1 MLQVAKSYLLPRD
14 QGWELKGPG
23 VVASTLQRNGSQ
35 QGHSQGPV
43 ACWAG
48 SLPGVETF
56 LRFKNF
62 LLSRFNFQMLQT
74 WSAKDKG
81 ARKND
86 VLEFLFHEKKKPS
99 EYVKMGW
106 NVQRKAKKADL
117 W

>member
-1 MLQVAKSYLLPRD
+1 
-14 QGWELKGPG
+14 
-23 VVASTLQRNGSQ
+23 
-35 QGHSQGPV
+35 
-43 ACWAG
+43 
-48 SLPGVETF
+48 
-56 LRFKNF
+56 
-62 LLSRFNFQMLQT
+62 MLQT

-117 W
+117 